1 MVEFLLYV
9 YILTFCSLNTYSRML
24 LIICLYRIQER
35 GKIFMQ
41 NWTEDLQFSRPAI
54 VADSI
59 GDSQNIY
66 FHTDFNVEVLG
77 NKVPCHIKYRPSILK
92 NESPALGYRDSR
104 CISRHVHIQCISIAK
119 TWYNHKL
126 KLGTIIRFWRF
137 QICKDIFSKVQMVKT

>member
-1 MVEFLLYV
+1 
-9 YILTFCSLNTYSRML
+9 
-24 LIICLYRIQER
+24 
-35 GKIFMQ
+35 MQ